1 MNQHPTCMFCASQE
15 MLNLPSAFALSA
27 DELRA
32 FPWLTIC
39 SDAPMAR
46 QELQEN
52 PWYQEAWI
60 ASSDEVAGI
69 NLAAAIK
76 RDTPRLAVYLV
87 QDERPAGLFERVRLA
102 GIDGVLS
109 SQELVWRCETHDAAC
124 APPDE
129 SAVEPPSSAVEP
141 SPSPSVPKK
150 SDGEA
155 VSATACSE
163 ALLSDTA
170 SAVGG
175 GPVAQDYPALSL
187 SGEAR
192 RGYLLSVFSGS
203 GGVGKSTVAALI
215 GHLAQRRGLR
225 TVLVDG
231 DLQFGDLAELCG
243 TAVRLPIDE
252 LPDPLELPGPLPEA
266 DPVLVA
272 APRHLEA
279 AEAVA
284 PRFASLVQ
292 QLLGQFDLVVVN
304 TGGAWGDHHAFLLE
318 TSATA
323 LFLIDQRASSVRAC
337 RHGLDLCLRCGIAT
351 GSFLLAL
358 NRCGKQAPFTAA
370 DVSAALQGARVIELR
385 EGGREVEELMGAG
398 LADALVCAGNPLC
411 QSIERLLDEL
421 VPGCRRP
428 AACQRSMALEQ
439 RPRQASPGQR
449 GGRRRE
455 RASRSRRRKGR
466 PADELSLVA
475 SR

>member
-1 MNQHPTCMFCASQE
+1 MNQHPTCMFCASRE

-32 FPWLTIC
+32 LPWLTIC
-39 SDAPMAR
+39 SDAQVAR

-52 PWYQEAWI
+52 PRYQEAWI

-76 RDTPRLAVYLV
+76 RDSPRLAVYLV
-87 QDERPAGLFERVRLA
+87 QDEKPAGLSERVRLA

-124 APPDE
+124 APPDVP
-129 SAVEPPSSAVEP
+129 AVEAPSSEP
-141 SPSPSVPKK
+141 TPAPSQSVPGQGS
-150 SDGEA
+150 SDA
-155 VSATACSE
+155 VSAAEYVE
-163 ALLSDTA
+163 ASPSGAAPVRERGLAAQGALAA
-170 SAVGG
+170 SA
-175 GPVAQDYPALSL
+175 

-203 GGVGKSTVAALI
+203 GGAGKSTVAALI
-215 GHLAQRRGLR
+215 GRLAQRRGLR
-225 TVLVDG
+225 TALVDG
-231 DLQFGDLAELCG
+231 DLQFGDLADLCG

-252 LPDPLELPGPLPEA
+252 FVDSLALPAPLPEA

-284 PRFASLVQ
+284 PRFADLVQ

-358 NRCGKQAPFTAA
+358 NRCGKQAPFTGA

-385 EGGREVEELMGAG
+385 DGGREVEELMGSG
-398 LADALVCAGNPLC
+398 LADALICTGNPLC

-421 VPGCRRP
+421 VPGSRR
-428 AACQRSMALEQ
+428 AAGRNHAVALGQAPRSVSQ
-439 RPRQASPGQR
+439 GQR

-466 PADELSLVA
+466 PADELSLAA

>member
-76 RDTPRLAVYLV
+76 RDSPRLAVYLV
-87 QDERPAGLFERVRLA
+87 QDERPAGLSERVRLA

-109 SQELVWRCETHDAAC
+109 SQELVWRCETHDTAC
-124 APPDE
+124 APRDE
-129 SAVEPPSSAVEP
+129 PAVEVPSSTPAPAP
-141 SPSPSVPKK
+141 SQSVLGQ
-150 SDGEA
+150 SDDA

-163 ALLSDTA
+163 VLSSDTA
-170 SAVGG
+170 PAIGE
-175 GPVAQDYPALSL
+175 GPVAQDCLAPSV
-187 SGEAR
+187 SDEAR

-203 GGVGKSTVAALI
+203 GGAGKSTVAALI

-225 TVLVDG
+225 TALVDG

-252 LPDPLELPGPLPEA
+252 LADPLTLPSPLPEA
-266 DPVLVA
+266 EPVLVA
-272 APRHLEA
+272 APRRLEA

-284 PRFASLVQ
+284 PRFAPLVQ

-358 NRCGKQAPFTAA
+358 NHCGKQAPFAAA

-428 AACQRSMALEQ
+428 AVHQRSVTLGQ
-439 RPRQASPGQR
+439 GPRQTPQGQR

-466 PADELSLVA
+466 SADELSLVA